1 MSLKQSIRTFQVT
14 NATVKESFAPL
25 IAKKKNEAQDAF
37 EKGFKYI
44 WRNETSIN
52 KFAHKTLATIV
63 IDFEDGV
70 NGVIQKTSKIAS
82 LKEELLE
89 CEPLNEEFETRLK

>member
-14 NATVKESFAPL
+14 NAAVKTEFAPL

-70 NGVIQKTSKIAS
+70 NGVFRKLIK
-82 LKEELLE
+82 LL
-89 CEPLNEEFETRLK
+89 L